1 MTPQRVSLE
10 SEESAELLALL
21 SQGIFNPSRRDKLYS
36 LLGIYRAVD
45 IDARITGLGTGNSW
59 QKISAGIK
67 QLARGWVPPL
77 FPSDQHYLRYFEGL
91 EAESVT
97 GLRHQLGYVHYH
109 TRDSVLGRL
118 RGSLFQSIL
127 FYLETVDPTEW
138 GNTTTKIGF
147 LKNVASRNIKNWM
160 EKIVGVLQFSLHED
174 LDDNSQRMHAE
185 GILKDL
191 LSWFLDDPD
200 RFLSN
205 PTDESCWIG
214 SIRRGESPSLASS
227 TLERP
232 FQNLLLL
239 RGGPP
244 AGVDTSYYDLL
255 IDSSWYRYF
264 FFDRTSLESWIKR
277 GLTGFENED
286 VFEDFVSR
294 LEARDNWETVRL
306 PSGLETDDATTV
318 RHARELGSYRV
329 RLVSGEE
336 IAVDVTLIATLS
348 LQDMSK
354 LQENGLVMI
363 AKNLAILIFGNC
375 RAKLA
380 VIGRRPDRTIG
391 TVELYRWRASQIGV
405 ARFPGPG
412 DYFARVE
419 EETTRTELGISIAG
433 SQEPSVHLRFDSSS
447 KTIDVE
453 VAIDSPS
460 PGEREQ
466 AIAEGVRITCGSTTS
481 GASWRSRTD
490 QHDGRVHLIAVTS
503 IDFRDS
509 TIGSTIAVESPLFS
523 RPVTVPIPFCGILRA
538 PNEPSSLMANLA
550 EVVAKR
556 NDSFSILARS
566 PLRVRVEGVSNPIV
580 VENNS
585 SQTLEVSG
593 SKISI
598 ELSEPFANVTI
609 CDSGPRYVRRIEFN
623 SHGETATLIRK
634 SPIYLR
640 TQPQIGSEGNVTVV
654 PAGSSVEVLLDGEEG
669 TPLTA
674 SLSIYAAGRPGRTLT
689 EIVTPARVEIPIDLT
704 SSSMIFIEVSG
715 TDIQRQKHTLI
726 PVRPFVY
733 DLPEVLECGAWT
745 KPVRLRS
752 DTPFTIVEVS
762 GDTLEFRREP
772 SDVMPHNEFLVWIRP
787 KRTLTASCRVRFG
800 CRYSGLA
807 AAAGVVNLNLEIP
820 TFWFDIRYGDTK
832 VLDEIQDFAGYP
844 IYAILKTSDL
854 KLRGFA
860 RVDTIPVEIGRYSNS
875 PSNLT
880 SLLGLED
887 IHETVRISFLVS
899 RGQAAPETASQGIR
913 VSPFYSPTVILP
925 DGREWRTGGKYV
937 LLVRDFRPG
946 TRVRLHYKDDG
957 TSEFLPV
964 DKGIV
969 ILSPK
974 RLPVDVGI
982 CIIDEQPISAVIDGD
997 TREVSIM
1004 QTSSEGPLRAFA
1016 KEMSPGADSEI
1027 REVVRPTSKT
1037 ELVDLAS
1044 RSLGVCVE
1052 VRSFLDGLS
1061 AAAEFRRMG
1070 WVVSLPAEVQSFAKR
1085 LFAVCEDLSLGGEGI
1100 LGKAKVPNAIPPLPE
1115 PLKDPRSYDA
1125 GSFNQEGRVILLDS
1139 RLADSWREL
1148 LASNTRP
1155 SLIVLT
1161 PLIPVNQSKSED
1173 AAITI
1178 LGRALRDGVVH
1189 DPTNF
1194 AEYRTALSTEEMRT
1208 LGSAIHQKGIDD
1220 LVARAFVEALKAPNT
1235 LRSKAECENLNTV
1248 LLSQGFAARIQP
1260 ERIAQIRGTLD
1271 ATLLS
1276 LKQIPESAVREA
1288 VENFRTLTR
1297 DCPPQFW
1304 DSSIDPARPIIELE
1318 YGRLI
1323 ADCSCENWESA
1334 VGRLRHLLGICP
1346 ADSDLAWDFVCAALE
1361 ASDRKYTP
1369 ELRREAI
1376 QLARRLSVGDRGTS
1390 GPSRFLKKRA
1400 DRTLKQLRMG
1410 FYCDCGEFL
1419 FQTRPNCPNCNKP
1432 NPLYR

>member
-1 MTPQRVSLE
+1 MTPKRVSSE
-10 SEESAELLALL
+10 AEESAELQALL
-21 SQGIFNPSRRDKLYS
+21 SQGIFSPCRRDKLYS
-36 LLGIYRAVD
+36 LLGIRRAVD
-45 IDARITGLGTGNSW
+45 IDTRIAGPGTGDSW
-59 QKISAGIK
+59 PKISASIK

-77 FPSDQHYLRYFEGL
+77 FPSDQRYLRYFEGL

-97 GLRHQLGYVHYH
+97 GLRHQLGYIHYH

-138 GNTTTKIGF
+138 GNTRTTIGF
-147 LKNVASRNIKNWM
+147 LKNIVSRNIKNWM

-174 LDDNSQRMHAE
+174 LDDNSQHMHAE
-185 GILKDL
+185 RILKDL

-205 PTDESCWIG
+205 PTDESSWIG
-214 SIRRGESPSLASS
+214 SIRRGESTSLASS
-227 TLERP
+227 TFERP
-232 FQNLLLL
+232 FPNLLLL
-239 RGGPP
+239 RDGPS
-244 AGVDTSYYDLL
+244 AGADTSYYDLL

-277 GLTGFENED
+277 GSTGFENED
-286 VFEDFVSR
+286 VFEDFVNR
-294 LEARDNWETVRL
+294 LESQDNWETVRL
-306 PSGLETDDATTV
+306 PGGLETDDATIV
-318 RHARELGSYRV
+318 RNARELGSYRV
-329 RLVSGEE
+329 RLLSGEE

-348 LQDMSK
+348 LQDMSGFR
-354 LQENGLVMI
+354 ENGFVMI
-363 AKNLAILIFGNC
+363 AKNLAILVFGNSQA
-375 RAKLA
+375 RVA
-380 VIGRRPDRTIG
+380 VIGRKPDRTIG
-391 TVELYRWRASQIGV
+391 TVELYRWRATQIGV

-419 EETTRTELGISIAG
+419 EDIARTEIGVSIAG
-433 SQEPSVHLRFDSSS
+433 SQEPSVHLRFDPRS
-447 KTIDVE
+447 KTIEIE

-460 PGEREQ
+460 PDNREQ

-481 GASWRSRTD
+481 SAHWRSRTD
-490 QHDGRVHLIAVTS
+490 QEDGRTHLIAVTS
-503 IDFRDS
+503 IGFRTS
-509 TIGSTIAVESPLFS
+509 TVGSTIAIESPLFS
-523 RPVTVPIPFCGILRA
+523 RPVVVPIPSCGILRTS
-538 PNEPSSLMANLA
+538 NEPSSLIASLA
-550 EVVAKR
+550 EVVARR
-556 NDSFSILARS
+556 NDSFSLLARS
-566 PLRVRVEGVSNPIV
+566 PLRVRVEGIPNPV
-580 VENNS
+580 VIEDNS
-585 SQTLEVSG
+585 TQALEALG

-598 ELSEPFANVTI
+598 GLSEPFANVTI
-609 CDSGPRYVRRIEFN
+609 HDTGPRYVRRIEFN
-623 SHGETATLIRK
+623 SHGETVALIRK
-634 SPIYLR
+634 SPINLSI
-640 TQPQIGSEGNVTVV
+640 QPQIGSEGSVTVV
-654 PAGSSVEVLLDGEEG
+654 PAGSSIEVLLDGERD

-674 SLSIYAAGRPGRTLT
+674 SLSIYAAGRPGRTLI
-689 EIVTPARVEIPIDLT
+689 EIVTPARVEIPKDLT
-704 SSSMIFIEVSG
+704 SSSKIFIEVSG
-715 TDIQRQKHTLI
+715 ADIQSQKYTLI
-726 PVRPFVY
+726 PVGPFNY
-733 DLPEVLECGAWT
+733 DLPEVLECRAWT

-762 GDTLEFRREP
+762 GDILEFRREP
-772 SDVMPHNEFLVWIRP
+772 SDIMPHKEFLVWIRP

-800 CRYSGLA
+800 YRYSGLA
-807 AAAGVVNLNLEIP
+807 AAAGVVDLHLEIP

-844 IYAILKTSDL
+844 IYAILRTSDS

-860 RVDTIPVEIGRYSNS
+860 RVDTIQVEIGRYASS

-880 SLLGLED
+880 SLLGLES
-887 IHETVRISFLVS
+887 IHETVKISFLVS
-899 RGQAAPETASQGIR
+899 RDQAAPEAVSQGIR

-925 DGREWRTGGKYV
+925 DGREWRVGGNYA

-957 TSEFLPV
+957 TSEFLSV
-964 DKGIV
+964 DEGIG

-974 RLPVDVGI
+974 RLPVDLGI
-982 CIIDEQPISAVIDGD
+982 CTTDGQPISAVIDGD

-1004 QTSSEGPLRAFA
+1004 QASSESPLRAFA
-1016 KEMSPGADSEI
+1016 KELAPGAGSEI
-1027 REVVRPTSKT
+1027 REVARPTSKT

-1044 RSLGVCVE
+1044 RSLGICVE
-1052 VRSFLDGLS
+1052 VRSFLDGVS
-1061 AAAEFRRMG
+1061 VAAEVRRMG
-1070 WVVSLPAEVQSFAKR
+1070 WVVSLPVEVQSFADR
-1085 LFAVCEDLSLGGEGI
+1085 LFAIGDNLSLSGGGP
-1100 LGKAKVPNAIPPLPE
+1100 LGKAKVLNVISPLSE
-1115 PLKDPRSYDA
+1115 PLRDPRSDGA
-1125 GSFNQEGRVILLDS
+1125 GSLNQEGRVVLLDS

-1161 PLIPVNQSKSED
+1161 PLISVNQSESKD
-1173 AAITI
+1173 AAIGI

-1194 AEYRTALSTEEMRT
+1194 AEYRTALSAEDIRT
-1208 LGSAIHQKGIDD
+1208 LGAAIHQTGVDD

-1235 LRSKAECENLNTV
+1235 LRSKAACENLNAV

-1271 ATLLS
+1271 ATLLA
-1276 LKQIPESAVREA
+1276 LKQIPENAIREA

-1297 DCPPQFW
+1297 NCPPQFW
-1304 DSSIDPARPIIELE
+1304 DLNIDPARPIIELE

-1361 ASDRKYTP
+1361 ASDRKHTP

-1376 QLARRLSVGDRGTS
+1376 RLAMRLSVENQGAS

-1400 DRTLKQLRMG
+1400 DRTLKQLRRG
-1410 FYCDCGEFL
+1410 FYCECGEFL
-1419 FQTRPNCPNCNKP
+1419 FQTRPNCPNCGKP